1 MAIDYYTKP
10 RFNLFALH
18 CLSVTISLQAI
29 KEVSLPIAQR
39 LLVSTSLCLFS
50 MTTMA
55 STHPLTPH
63 TAEYQVNY
71 GSIEL
76 GKARYQL
83 PKAEGNVYH
92 YRFDSDVSLLV
103 LSDRRN
109 VRSDFTL
116 EGNQLSPMR
125 YTHNRKGTGPS
136 FQEQA
141 AFAKGQEVVHS
152 RYKDERTK
160 FDYLDTLYDPLMAQL
175 QFRLDIAAGKKDLH
189 YAMVKEGELD
199 EYDFKVVGKERMNIE
214 SGSYETIKIEVVRSS
229 KKRQTFFWMAPDL
242 AYLPVRLTHFEKG
255 SKQLDIKLL
264 NYHFSTEPKT
274 VSIVPTLV
282 PETENEELQ
291 SKLQP

>member
-1 MAIDYYTKP
+1 MSIGK
-10 RFNLFALH
+10 H
-18 CLSVTISLQAI
+18 
-29 KEVSLPIAQR
+29 
-39 LLVSTSLCLFS
+39 LVLATNIVLFS
-50 MTTMA
+50 FSVAAAPT
-55 STHPLTPH
+55 PLTPH

-83 PKAEGNVYH
+83 PQAEGNLYH

-116 EGNQLSPMR
+116 DSGHLTPMR

-141 AFAKGQEVVHS
+141 AFAKGQGVVHS
-152 RYKDERTK
+152 RYKDERSK
-160 FDYLDTLYDPLMAQL
+160 LDYTDVLYDPLMAQL
-175 QFRLDIAAGKKDLH
+175 QFRLDMAEGKSAFH
-189 YAMVKEGELD
+189 YAMVKEAEVD
-199 EYDFKVVGKERMNIE
+199 EYDFKIIGKERMNID
-214 SGSYETIKIEVVRSS
+214 SGSYETIKIEVVRDST
-229 KKRQTFFWMAPDL
+229 KRQTFFWMAPDL

-264 NYHFSTEPKT
+264 NYHFTPVQQT
-274 VSIVPTLV
+274 VKHDEIKPDV
-282 PETENEELQ
+282 NI
-291 SKLQP
+291 QP